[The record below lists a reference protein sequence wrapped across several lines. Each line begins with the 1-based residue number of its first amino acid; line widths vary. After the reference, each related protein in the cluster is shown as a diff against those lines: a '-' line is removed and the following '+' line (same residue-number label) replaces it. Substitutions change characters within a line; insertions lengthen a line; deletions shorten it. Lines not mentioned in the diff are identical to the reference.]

1 MKGVKRRFANVRNIA
16 IFISIF
22 MFISLFSNI
31 TVKADELEDGEVNL
45 VVSEQAEIQSN
56 EEFDAENELL
66 IPEETTDYED
76 AQNDE
81 VTSADL
87 TGSGEELSEESKEEL
102 PTAEEA
108 NKQEEFFQEEILE
121 EEIFED
127 EKEAEGA
134 ITEEE
139 EEVIVPEETD
149 KKPSD
154 ESSEIEEPK
163 DETNENEEPKE
174 DEECNGQMK
183 ISLLINGEEV
193 NYEDNVSLNE
203 DDDIDLRL
211 KYNTIGKIK
220 AGDTLEIKIPSFINV
235 KDIEYEKM
243 DFSEESISDDGTVK
257 LIFNERILDVGQIYI
272 GEITIS
278 GTIAHTE
285 ESVTEGTEVLVNGAA
300 IIGASITAIPK
311 VNTEPNPEE
320 PAEEVYMG
328 SVVLTN
334 VERGN
339 NEKVL
344 DGSKFILLDENL
356 DKVGDI
362 YTTNE
367 QGQITVDNLIEG
379 DYYFVEIAPKAGYA
393 LDMIP
398 VKFTISKDNEGPVLV
413 FKENSLIPKLNFPN
427 GNGNVSSGS
436 TINKLSGLSMASKLS
451 TNTST
456 NYRRT
461 LPNTGGNSKAVE
473 LVVAFAAILIGF
485 IFVRKNKKNNVT

>member
-16 IFISIF
+16 LFISIF

-31 TVKADELEDGEVNL
+31 TVKADELENGEVNP
-45 VVSEQAEIQSN
+45 VVSEQAELQSN
-56 EEFDAENELL
+56 EEFDTENELL
-66 IPEETTDYED
+66 IPEETTDYDD

-81 VTSADL
+81 ITSADL

-154 ESSEIEEPK
+154 EPSEIEEPK

-193 NYEDNVSLNE
+193 NYEDNISLNE
-203 DDDIDLRL
+203 DDDIDLSVMYCT
-211 KYNTIGKIK
+211 KDKIK
-220 AGDTLEIKIPSFINV
+220 AGDTLEIKIPTFITV
-235 KDIEYEKM
+235 KDIKYEKT
-243 DFSEESISDDGTVK
+243 DFSEESVADDGTVK
-257 LIFNERILDVGQIYI
+257 LIFKERILDVGQIYI

-320 PAEEVYMG
+320 PAEEVYKG

-344 DGSKFILLDENL
+344 VGAMFILLDENL
-356 DKVGDI
+356 DKMGDI

-379 DYYFVEIAPKAGYA
+379 DYYFIEIAPEAGYV

-461 LPNTGGNSKAVE
+461 LPNTGGNSKAVA
-473 LVVAFAAILIGF
+473 LVVALTAILIGF

>member
-31 TVKADELEDGEVNL
+31 TVKADELENGEVNP
-45 VVSEQAEIQSN
+45 VVSEQAELQSN
-56 EEFDAENELL
+56 EEFDTENELL
-66 IPEETTDYED
+66 IPEETTDYDD

-87 TGSGEELSEESKEEL
+87 TGSGEELSEESKEKL

-154 ESSEIEEPK
+154 EPSEIEEPK

-193 NYEDNVSLNE
+193 NYEDNISLNE
-203 DDDIDLRL
+203 DDDIDLSVMYCT
-211 KYNTIGKIK
+211 KDKIK
-220 AGDTLEIKIPSFINV
+220 AGDTLEIKIPTFITV
-235 KDIEYEKM
+235 KDIKYEKT
-243 DFSEESISDDGTVK
+243 DFSEESVADDGTVK
-257 LIFNERILDVGQIYI
+257 LIFKERILDVGSIYI
-272 GEITIS
+272 GKITIS

-285 ESVTEGTEVLVNGAA
+285 ESVTEGTEVLVNGATL
-300 IIGASITAIPK
+300 IGASITAIPK

-320 PAEEVYMG
+320 PAEEVYKG

-344 DGSKFILLDENL
+344 VGAMFILLDENL
-356 DKVGDI
+356 DKMGDI

-379 DYYFVEIAPKAGYA
+379 DYYFIEIAPEAGYV

-413 FKENSLIPKLNFPN
+413 FKENSLMPKLTFPS

-461 LPNTGGNSKAVE
+461 LPNTGGNSKAVA
-473 LVVAFAAILIGF
+473 LVVALTAILIGF
-485 IFVRKNKKNNVT
+485 KFVRRKKDNNVT

>member
-16 IFISIF
+16 LFISIF

-31 TVKADELEDGEVNL
+31 TVKADELENGEVNP
-45 VVSEQAEIQSN
+45 VVSEQAELQSN
-56 EEFDAENELL
+56 EEFDTENELL
-66 IPEETTDYED
+66 IPEETTDYDD

-154 ESSEIEEPK
+154 EPSEIEEPK

-300 IIGASITAIPK
+300 IIGDRK
-311 VNTEPNPEE
+311 
-320 PAEEVYMG
+320 
-328 SVVLTN
+328 SVV
-334 VERGN
+334 
-339 NEKVL
+339 
-344 DGSKFILLDENL
+344 
-356 DKVGDI
+356 
-362 YTTNE
+362 
-367 QGQITVDNLIEG
+367 
-379 DYYFVEIAPKAGYA
+379 
-393 LDMIP
+393 
-398 VKFTISKDNEGPVLV
+398 
-413 FKENSLIPKLNFPN
+413 
-427 GNGNVSSGS
+427 
-436 TINKLSGLSMASKLS
+436 
-451 TNTST
+451 
-456 NYRRT
+456 
-461 LPNTGGNSKAVE
+461 
-473 LVVAFAAILIGF
+473 
-485 IFVRKNKKNNVT
+485 

>member
-1 MKGVKRRFANVRNIA
+1 MKGVKRRFANVRSIA

-31 TVKADELEDGEVNL
+31 TVKADELENGEVNP
-45 VVSEQAEIQSN
+45 VVSEQAELQSN
-56 EEFDAENELL
+56 EEFDTENELL
-66 IPEETTDYED
+66 IPEETTDYDD

-127 EKEAEGA
+127 EKESEGA
-134 ITEEE
+134 ITEDK
-139 EEVIVPEETD
+139 EEVIVPG
-149 KKPSD
+149 
-154 ESSEIEEPK
+154 ESTEK
-163 DETNENEEPKE
+163 LNEGDTESEEPKE
-174 DEECNGQMK
+174 DEEDTEQMK
-183 ISLLINGEEV
+183 ISLLINDEEV
-193 NYEDNVSLNE
+193 NYEDNISLNE
-203 DDDIDLRL
+203 DDDIDLSVMYCT
-211 KYNTIGKIK
+211 KDKIK
-220 AGDTLEIKIPSFINV
+220 AGDTLEIKIPTFITV
-235 KDIEYEKM
+235 KDIKYEKT
-243 DFSEESISDDGTVK
+243 DFSEESVADDGTVK
-257 LIFNERILDVGQIYI
+257 LIFKERILDVGSIYI
-272 GEITIS
+272 GKITIS

-300 IIGASITAIPK
+300 LIGASITAIPK

-320 PAEEVYMG
+320 PAEEVYKG

-344 DGSKFILLDENL
+344 VGAMFILLDENL
-356 DKVGDI
+356 DKMGDI

-379 DYYFVEIAPKAGYA
+379 DYYFIEIAPEAGYV

-413 FKENSLIPKLNFPN
+413 FKENSLMPKLTFPS

-461 LPNTGGNSKAVE
+461 LPNTGGNSKAVA
-473 LVVAFAAILIGF
+473 LVVALTAILIGF
-485 IFVRKNKKNNVT
+485 KFVRRKKDNNVT

>member
-31 TVKADELEDGEVNL
+31 TVKADELENGEVNP
-45 VVSEQAEIQSN
+45 VVSEQAELQSN
-56 EEFDAENELL
+56 EEFDTENELL
-66 IPEETTDYED
+66 IPEETTDYDD

-108 NKQEEFFQEEILE
+108 NKQEEIFE

-320 PAEEVYMG
+320 PAEVLSG
-328 SVVLTN
+328 SVQAPRLCHHRQRRTGPQDGHGAGGRHPGPPVP
-334 VERGN
+334 RGP
-339 NEKVL
+339 
-344 DGSKFILLDENL
+344 SR
-356 DKVGDI
+356 
-362 YTTNE
+362 
-367 QGQITVDNLIEG
+367 QGQ
-379 DYYFVEIAPKAGYA
+379 
-393 LDMIP
+393 
-398 VKFTISKDNEGPVLV
+398 
-413 FKENSLIPKLNFPN
+413 
-427 GNGNVSSGS
+427 
-436 TINKLSGLSMASKLS
+436 
-451 TNTST
+451 
-456 NYRRT
+456 
-461 LPNTGGNSKAVE
+461 
-473 LVVAFAAILIGF
+473 
-485 IFVRKNKKNNVT
+485 

>member
-1 MKGVKRRFANVRNIA
+1 MKGVKRRFANVRSIA

-66 IPEETTDYED
+66 ITEEIKEYEDTQNHKVTTVNVSNGYEEFVEET
-76 AQNDE
+76 
-81 VTSADL
+81 
-87 TGSGEELSEESKEEL
+87 KEEL

-108 NKQEEFFQEEILE
+108 NEQEEI
-121 EEIFED
+121 FQY
-127 EKEAEGA
+127 EKESEGA
-134 ITEEE
+134 ITEDK
-139 EEVIVPEETD
+139 EEVIVPG
-149 KKPSD
+149 
-154 ESSEIEEPK
+154 ESTEK
-163 DETNENEEPKE
+163 LNEGDTESEEPKE
-174 DEECNGQMK
+174 DEEDTEQMK
-183 ISLLINGEEV
+183 ISLLINDEEV
-193 NYEDNVSLNE
+193 NYEDNISLNE
-203 DDDIDLRL
+203 GDDIDLSVMYCT
-211 KYNTIGKIK
+211 KDKIK
-220 AGDTLEIKIPSFINV
+220 AGDTLEIKMPTFITV
-235 KDIEYEKM
+235 KDIKYEKT
-243 DFSEESISDDGTVK
+243 DFSEESVADDGTVK
-257 LIFNERILDVGQIYI
+257 LIFKERILDVGSIYI
-272 GEITIS
+272 GKITIS

-285 ESVTEGTEVLVNGAA
+285 ESATEGTEVLVNGAA
-300 IIGASITAIPK
+300 LIGASITAIPK

-320 PAEEVYMG
+320 PAEEVYKG

-344 DGSKFILLDENL
+344 VGAMFILLDENL
-356 DKVGDI
+356 DKMGDI

-379 DYYFVEIAPKAGYA
+379 DYYFIEIAPEAGYV

-413 FKENSLIPKLNFPN
+413 FKENSLMPKLTFPS

-461 LPNTGGNSKAVE
+461 LPNTGGNSKAVA
-473 LVVAFAAILIGF
+473 LVVALIAILIGF
-485 IFVRKNKKNNVT
+485 KFVKRKKDNNVT

>member
-16 IFISIF
+16 LFISIF

-31 TVKADELEDGEVNL
+31 TVKADELENGEVNP
-45 VVSEQAEIQSN
+45 VVSEQAELQSN
-56 EEFDAENELL
+56 EEFDTENELL
-66 IPEETTDYED
+66 IPEETTDYDD

-154 ESSEIEEPK
+154 EPSEIEEPK
-163 DETNENEEPKE
+163 DETNEN
-174 DEECNGQMK
+174 EECNGQMK

-379 DYYFVEIAPKAGYA
+379 DYYFVEIAPKAGYV

-461 LPNTGGNSKAVE
+461 LPNTGGDSKAVA
-473 LVVAFAAILIGF
+473 LVVAFTAILIGL

>member
-1 MKGVKRRFANVRNIA
+1 MKGVKRRFSNVRNIA

-31 TVKADELEDGEVNL
+31 TVKADELENGEVNP
-45 VVSEQAEIQSN
+45 VVSEQAELQSN
-56 EEFDAENELL
+56 EEFDTENELL
-66 IPEETTDYED
+66 IPEETTDYDD

-149 KKPSD
+149 EEPSD
-154 ESSEIEEPK
+154 EPIEIEEPK

-220 AGDTLEIKIPSFINV
+220 AGDTLEIKVPSFINV
-235 KDIEYEKM
+235 KNVIYEKI

-311 VNTEPNPEE
+311 ANTEPNSEE
-320 PAEEVYMG
+320 SIEEVYMG
-328 SVVLTN
+328 SVILTN

-344 DGSKFILLDENL
+344 DGAMFILLDENL
-356 DKVGDI
+356 NKVGDV

-393 LDMIP
+393 LDIIP
-398 VKFTISKDNEGPVLV
+398 VKFTISKDNNGPVLV
-413 FKENSLIPKLNFPN
+413 FKENSLIPKV
-427 GNGNVSSGS
+427 NGNVSSGS

-451 TNTST
+451 TNTSK
-456 NYRRT
+456 NYRRA
-461 LPNTGGNSKAVE
+461 LPNTGGDSKAVK
-473 LVVAFAAILIGF
+473 LVVALVAILIGF
-485 IFVRKNKKNNVT
+485 IFVTKSKKNNVT

>member
-1 MKGVKRRFANVRNIA
+1 MKGVKRRFSNVRNIA

-31 TVKADELEDGEVNL
+31 TVKADELENGEVNP
-45 VVSEQAEIQSN
+45 VVSEQAELQSN

-66 IPEETTDYED
+66 IPEGTTDYKE

-81 VTSADL
+81 VTIADL
-87 TGSGEELSEESKEEL
+87 SGNGEELSEQSKEEI
-102 PTAEEA
+102 PTAEED
-108 NKQEEFFQEEILE
+108 NKQEEIFEEEILE
-121 EEIFED
+121 EVLEEKISED
-127 EKEAEGA
+127 KKEVEGA
-134 ITEEE
+134 IT

-149 KKPSD
+149 EEPSED
-154 ESSEIEEPK
+154 PIENEEPK
-163 DETNENEEPKE
+163 DEINENEEPKK

-183 ISLLINGEEV
+183 MSLLINGEEV

-220 AGDTLEIKIPSFINV
+220 AGDTLEIKVPSFINV
-235 KDIEYEKM
+235 KNVIYEKI

-272 GEITIS
+272 GEITIT

-285 ESVTEGTEVLVNGAA
+285 ESVTESTDVLVNGAA

-311 VNTEPNPEE
+311 ANTEPNSEE
-320 PAEEVYMG
+320 SIEEVYIG
-328 SVVLTN
+328 SVILTN

-344 DGSKFILLDENL
+344 DGAMFILLDENL
-356 DKVGDI
+356 NKVGDV

-367 QGQITVDNLIEG
+367 QGQITVDNLTEG

-393 LDMIP
+393 LDIIP
-398 VKFTISKDNEGPVLV
+398 VKFTISKDNNGPVLV
-413 FKENSLIPKLNFPN
+413 FKENSLIPKV
-427 GNGNVSSGS
+427 NGNVSSGS

-451 TNTST
+451 TNTSK
-456 NYRRT
+456 NYRRA
-461 LPNTGGNSKAVE
+461 LPNTGGDSKAVK
-473 LVVAFAAILIGF
+473 LVVALVAILIGF
-485 IFVRKNKKNNVT
+485 IFVTKSKKNNVT

>member
-16 IFISIF
+16 LFISIF

-31 TVKADELEDGEVNL
+31 TVKADELENGEVNP
-45 VVSEQAEIQSN
+45 VVSEQAELQSN
-56 EEFDAENELL
+56 EEFDTENELL
-66 IPEETTDYED
+66 IPEETTDYDD

-108 NKQEEFFQEEILE
+108 NKQEEFFQEEI
-121 EEIFED
+121 FED

-154 ESSEIEEPK
+154 EPSEIEEPK

-272 GEITIS
+272 GEITI
-278 GTIAHTE
+278 
-285 ESVTEGTEVLVNGAA
+285 
-300 IIGASITAIPK
+300 K

-379 DYYFVEIAPKAGYA
+379 DYYFVEIAPKAGYV

-473 LVVAFAAILIGF
+473 LVVALAAILIGF

>member
-1 MKGVKRRFANVRNIA
+1 MKGVKRRFSNVRNIA

-31 TVKADELEDGEVNL
+31 TVKADELENGEVNP
-45 VVSEQAEIQSN
+45 VVSEQAELQSN
-56 EEFDAENELL
+56 EEFDTENELL
-66 IPEETTDYED
+66 IPEGTTDYKE

-81 VTSADL
+81 VTIADL
-87 TGSGEELSEESKEEL
+87 SGNGEELSEQSKEEI
-102 PTAEEA
+102 PTAGED
-108 NKQEEFFQEEILE
+108 NKQEEIFEEGILE
-121 EEIFED
+121 EVLEEKILED
-127 EKEAEGA
+127 EKEVEGA
-134 ITEEE
+134 IT

-149 KKPSD
+149 EEPSED
-154 ESSEIEEPK
+154 PIENEEPK
-163 DETNENEEPKE
+163 DEINENEEPRK

-183 ISLLINGEEV
+183 MSLLINGEEV

-220 AGDTLEIKIPSFINV
+220 AEDTLEIKVPSFINV
-235 KDIEYEKM
+235 KNVIYEKI

-285 ESVTEGTEVLVNGAA
+285 ESVTESTDVLVNGAV

-311 VNTEPNPEE
+311 ANTEPNLEAPI
-320 PAEEVYMG
+320 EEVYTG

-344 DGSKFILLDENL
+344 DGAMFILLDENL
-356 DKVGDI
+356 NKVGDV

-367 QGQITVDNLIEG
+367 QGQITVDNLTEG

-393 LDMIP
+393 LDIIP
-398 VKFTISKDNEGPVLV
+398 VKFTISKDNNGPVLV
-413 FKENSLIPKLNFPN
+413 FKENSLIPKVN
-427 GNGNVSSGS
+427 GNISSGS

-451 TNTST
+451 TNTSK

-461 LPNTGGNSKAVE
+461 LPNTGGDSKAVK
-473 LVVAFAAILIGF
+473 LVVALVAILIGF
-485 IFVRKNKKNNVT
+485 IFVTKSKKNNVT